1 MQQTFAM
8 ISFTH
13 TIADPLGIH
22 ARPAALLVKTASAFC
37 SSIILRHGE
46 REISAKK
53 MIALMSLGLKQ
64 NDKIQLSIQ
73 GEDEIEA
80 AEELKHFLLEKL

>member
-1 MQQTFAM
+1 MK
-8 ISFTH
+8 SFTH

-37 SSIILRHGE
+37 STIILHHGD

-64 NDKIQLSIQ
+64 GNKLEIHIE
-73 GEDEIEA
+73 GEDEVQAIQA
-80 AEELKHFLLEKL
+80 MKKILEEQL

>member
-1 MQQTFAM
+1 M

-13 TIADPLGIH
+13 IIADPLGIH
-22 ARPAALLVKTASAFC
+22 ARPAALLVKTAAAFC
-37 SSIILRHGE
+37 SSINLRHGE

-64 NDKIQLSIQ
+64 GDKLEIILE
-73 GEDEIEA
+73 GEDEVQAGQAMKMIL
-80 AEELKHFLLEKL
+80 EEQL

>member
-1 MQQTFAM
+1 MT
-8 ISFTH
+8 SFTH

-22 ARPAALLVKTASAFC
+22 ARPAALLVKTASAFR
-37 SSIILRHGE
+37 SSIILRHGD

-64 NDKIQLSIQ
+64 GDKLEIRIE
-73 GEDEIEA
+73 GEDEEQAGQAMKKIL
-80 AEELKHFLLEKL
+80 EEQL